1 MSEPI
6 SFFDCNAA
14 IGNPAAPIF
23 GTTIPGPAE
32 LLNEMGMFGID
43 EALVVD
49 VIAKELDYREGN
61 ERILSVLEPH
71 DELWP
76 VATTLP
82 EFALHDDVEYLAG
95 ILDRG
100 CRAVRIHPN
109 ALHEIKTEYTFGRMF
124 PFHPDV
130 VGPIC
135 EMLQAR
141 RVPLFV
147 ELDQVHWDEVYD
159 ICRQYPNLPLVL
171 LNVTYRHK
179 RSLFAGM
186 NRYKNLYVDTSCY
199 WVYRGVEEMCR
210 VLGAERILFGT
221 RLPVFN
227 ALSSVAMVM
236 YARISEAER
245 RAIAGDNLRHLLRN
259 SEPGASTAALPTP
272 DSSLGKL

>member
-1 MSEPI
+1 MSERI
-6 SFFDCNAA
+6 SFFDCNAT
-14 IGNPAAPIF
+14 IGNPAAPVF
-23 GTTIPGPAE
+23 GTTLSGPAE
-32 LLNEMGMFGID
+32 LLKEMSTFGID

-61 ERILSVLEPH
+61 ERILTSVAGH
-71 DELWP
+71 GELWP

-82 EFALHDDVEYLAG
+82 EFALQDDVAYLAG
-95 ILDRG
+95 VLDRG

-124 PFHPDV
+124 PFHVDA

-135 EMLQAR
+135 ELLESR

-159 ICRQYPNLPLVL
+159 ICRLFPNLPVVL

-186 NRYKNLYVDTSCY
+186 KKYPNLYVDTSCY

-210 VLGAERILFGT
+210 VFGAERILFGT

-236 YARISEAER
+236 YARISDSER
-245 RAIAGDNLRHLLRN
+245 RAIAGDNLRNLLR
-259 SEPGASTAALPTP
+259 SSGPGASASDLDVPGSP
-272 DSSLGKL
+272 DGS

>member
-1 MSEPI
+1 MSERI
-6 SFFDCNAA
+6 SFFDCNAT
-14 IGNPAAPIF
+14 IGNPAAPVF
-23 GTTIPGPAE
+23 GTTLSGPAE
-32 LLNEMGMFGID
+32 LLKEMSTFGID

-61 ERILSVLEPH
+61 ERILASVAGH
-71 DELWP
+71 AELWP

-82 EFALHDDVEYLAG
+82 EFALQDDVAYLAG
-95 ILDRG
+95 VLDRG

-124 PFHPDV
+124 PFHVDA

-135 EMLQAR
+135 ELLESR

-159 ICRQYPNLPLVL
+159 ICRLFPNLPVVL

-186 NRYKNLYVDTSCY
+186 KKYPNLYVDTSCY

-210 VLGAERILFGT
+210 VFGAERILFGT

-236 YARISEAER
+236 YARISDSER
-245 RAIAGDNLRHLLRN
+245 RAIAGDNLRNLLR
-259 SEPGASTAALPTP
+259 SSGPSASASDLDVPGSP
-272 DSSLGKL
+272 DGS